1 MYKPQFN
8 RRRPILFKQFIRKGY
23 ALFACLGREVVI
35 GVLSVAT
42 LQSAAAAT
50 SDVKD
55 SDEER
60 PDTTLTGRVHELDEI
75 EVTGTSAPLALEQ
88 AARMVTVLTRDD
100 IQSAPVQS
108 INDLLKYAVGV
119 DVRQRGPIGAQ
130 TDIGIRGSTSE
141 QITILLNGI
150 NICDPQTGHNAFD
163 FPVDLSEVER
173 IEVLEG
179 PAGRVYGTSSL
190 VGAVNIVTKSH
201 TSLTPGP
208 SPKSLT
214 PDPSPKGEGSD
225 YSRDAR
231 TTHAS
236 HSQNA
241 GRGSFS
247 ADIRVEGG
255 SFGYLSAGGRVNV
268 AHGAWN
274 NQVSGSLTRSDGYLR
289 SAARHLNSDY
299 RGGKAFYQG
308 LYDDA
313 SVRLQWHAGLST
325 KGFGSNTFYS
335 AKFDEQY
342 ERTTKLYTAI
352 YGENKHGWFH
362 FHPSVY
368 WNRSHD
374 RFELIRGSEEKVPY
388 NYHRTDVFGI
398 HLNSYF
404 DWVLGRTAIGAEFR
418 NEDIISGNLGEPLQ
432 EPRHINGTDRDYQYG
447 LNRSNLSLHLE
458 HNVLLR
464 RFTLSAGFV
473 AVKNTWNGM
482 PFTVYPGVD
491 ASYRIGDHWKL
502 YASYNSSLRMPSFT
516 ELYYSVGGH
525 KADKYLKP
533 EEMRAVEGGVKYTS
547 PGVAA
552 SASVFHHH
560 LRNMID
566 WVLDPTAADPVWESV
581 NRTKVNSTGLE
592 LSARIDGHRLF
603 PGQRLLRSLQA
614 SYCYIDQDKRGVET
628 VQTQSKLEYLRHK
641 LTASAQLQLYRLLQL
656 DLKYR
661 MQQRTGTYTTAQGDV
676 LPYHT
681 YNIFD
686 ARLAWEATR
695 YSVYVEANNL
705 FDTDWMDYGN
715 VPQPGLWLTAGVKVH
730 I

>member
-8 RRRPILFKQFIRKGY
+8 RRRPILFKHFIRKGY

-190 VGAVNIVTKSH
+190 VGAVNIVTKSQA
-201 TSLTPGP
+201 SLTPGP
-208 SPKSLT
+208 SLS
-214 PDPSPKGEGSD
+214 
-225 YSRDAR
+225 
-231 TTHAS
+231 
-236 HSQNA
+236 A
-241 GRGSFS
+241 GV
-247 ADIRVEGG
+247 RVEGG
-255 SFGYLSAGGRVNV
+255 SYGYLSAGARANV
-268 AHGAWN
+268 TRGAWS
-274 NQVSGSLTRSDGYLR
+274 NQLSGSLTRSDGYLR
-289 SAARHLNSDY
+289 SSAGHLNSDY

-352 YGENKHGWFH
+352 QGENKHGWFH

-418 NEDIISGNLGEPLQ
+418 NEDIISGNLGEPLHS
-432 EPRHINGTDRDYQYG
+432 PKHIHGTDRDYQYG
-447 LNRSNLSLHLE
+447 LNRSNLSFHLE
-458 HNVLLR
+458 HNVLLS

-491 ASYRIGDHWKL
+491 ASYRIGDHWKV

-547 PGVAA
+547 AGVTA

-566 WVLDPTAADPVWESV
+566 WVLDPTAPEPVWESV
-581 NRTKVNSTGLE
+581 NRTKVNTLGFE
-592 LSARIDGHRLF
+592 LSAAFDCRRLW
-603 PGQRLLRSLQA
+603 PAQTLLKSFQMA
-614 SYCYIDQDKRGVET
+614 YCYIDQDKPAVGQM
-628 VQTQSKLEYLRHK
+628 QTQSKLEYLRHK
-641 LTASAQLQLYRLLQL
+641 LTASLQTHLFARL
-656 DLKYR
+656 DFDVKYR
-661 MQQRTGTYTTAQGDV
+661 MQERTGTYTTTAGEV
-676 LPYHT
+676 LPYEA
-681 YNIFD
+681 YGIFD
-686 ARLAWEATR
+686 ARLSWNAPR
-695 YSVYVEANNL
+695 YTLYVEANNL
-705 FDTDWMDYGN
+705 FDRDWMDYGN
-715 VPQPGLWLTAGVKVH
+715 VPQPGLWVMAGVNVEF
-730 I
+730 